1 MAFVFLYTKD
11 GTTPQTKY
19 YPACAV
25 TITKGQPLYW
35 DGSSGRVTN
44 ATYGDVK
51 THNIAGISEATQTC
65 AAGDLTPVQ
74 VNQSAV
80 YLADVSDGMATA
92 NVGKNVLLSA
102 IGTIAS
108 DTNADDD
115 TGVFRIEKYVSTTK
129 AEVSINFHAPS
140 DSA

>member
-1 MAFVFLYTKD
+1 MAFVYLYTKD

-25 TITKGQPLYW
+25 TVTKGQPLYW

-44 ATYGDVK
+44 ATYTNVK

-65 AAGDLTPVQ
+65 TAGDLTPVQ
-74 VNQSAV
+74 ANRSAV
-80 YLADVSDGMATA
+80 YKANVSDGMATA
-92 NVGKNVLLSA
+92 NVGNNVLLSA

-108 DTNADDD
+108 DTNANDD
-115 TGVFRIEKYVSTTK
+115 TGVFKIEKYIDTSY
-129 AEVSINFHAPS
+129 AEVSINFGSPS